1 MENQQTIPT
10 TEYNALWAR
19 PGLTLAGIG
28 SRRVLDPGSGPG
40 RYHRALQMLADA
52 GSDLAFASFTF
63 DPDEEGSVV
72 IVPDRVDRSFT
83 TAPGA
88 RPHGS
93 IDEDDAERWPKMVN
107 ETLVEIE
114 RGRVEKVVLSRRLR
128 ATFDQAPDPFSVAAY
143 LIGAQPGCHVYA
155 MEGLVGASP
164 ELLLRTGNGQIES
177 MPLAGSATDERPDL
191 QTLKNEEEHRLAA
204 DSVGGAFSAAG
215 LEYRR
220 TEPTI
225 VEVGEIRHLGTRFE
239 GSIPEDFDFADI
251 LPHLHPTAA
260 VAGTPTPVALSIIN
274 DMEETSRGRYSGPVG
289 WFDTKGNCEF
299 AVALRCGLLTGTT
312 AVLRS
317 GAGIVAGSNPD
328 DELEETVWKLRPM
341 LDALGLSGS

>member
-1 MENQQTIPT
+1 MANSHKIPT

-19 PGLTLAGIG
+19 PGLTLAGRG
-28 SRRVLDPGSGPG
+28 TSRVLDPGSGPR
-40 RYHRALQMLADA
+40 RYHQAQQLLANT

-63 DPDEEGSVV
+63 DPDEDGSVI
-72 IVPDRVDRSFT
+72 IVPEHVESSF
-83 TAPGA
+83 AALPGP
-88 RPHGS
+88 RPNGI

-107 ETLVEIE
+107 EALVEIE

-128 ATFDQAPDPFSVAAY
+128 ASFAHALDPFSVAAY
-143 LIGAQPGCHVYA
+143 LIGTQPGCHVYA

-177 MPLAGSATDERPDL
+177 MPLAGSATDARPDL

-215 LEYRR
+215 LEYTR

-239 GSIPEDFDFADI
+239 GSTPEDFDFGDI

-260 VAGTPTPVALSIIN
+260 VAGTPTSVALSIIS

-289 WFDTKGNCEF
+289 WFDMEGNCEF
-299 AVALRCGLLTGTT
+299 AVALRCGLLSGTT

-328 DELEETVWKLRPM
+328 DELEETVWKLKPM
-341 LDALGLSGS
+341 LDALGLSDT

>member
-1 MENQQTIPT
+1 MENQHTIPK

-19 PGLTLAGIG
+19 PGLTLAGRG
-28 SRRVLDPGSGPG
+28 DRRVLDPGAGPG
-40 RYHRALQMLADA
+40 RYHRALQLLTDTGADV
-52 GSDLAFASFTF
+52 AFASFTF
-63 DPDEEGSVV
+63 DPDEEGSLV
-72 IVPDRVDRSFT
+72 IVPESVESSFT
-83 TAPGA
+83 ALPGS
-88 RPHGS
+88 RPHGT

-107 ETLVEIE
+107 EVLVEIE

-128 ATFDQAPDPFSVAAY
+128 ATFDRELDPFSIAAY

-164 ELLLRTGNGQIES
+164 ELLLRTGNGHIES

-191 QTLKNEEEHRLAA
+191 RTLKNEEEHRLAA

-215 LEYRR
+215 LRYTRS
-220 TEPTI
+220 EPSI

-239 GSIPEDFDFADI
+239 GSTPGDFDFGDI

-260 VAGTPTPVALSIIN
+260 VAGTPTSVALSIIN

-289 WFDTKGNCEF
+289 WFDREGNCEF
-299 AVALRCGLLTGTT
+299 AVALRCGLVSGTT

-317 GAGIVAGSNPD
+317 GAGILAGSNPD
-328 DELEETVWKLRPM
+328 DELEETVWKLKPM
-341 LDALGLSGS
+341 LDALGLSGG

>member
-1 MENQQTIPT
+1 MEHQHTIST

-19 PGLTLAGIG
+19 PGLTLAGRG
-28 SRRVLDPGSGPG
+28 DRRVIDPGSGPG
-40 RYHRALQMLADA
+40 RYHRALQMLADTGA
-52 GSDLAFASFTF
+52 DLAFASFTF

-72 IVPDRVDRSFT
+72 IVPERVDRTFG
-83 TAPGA
+83 ALPGA
-88 RPHGS
+88 RPIGA

-107 ETLVEIE
+107 EALVEIE

-128 ATFDQAPDPFSVAAY
+128 ATFDHALDPFSVAAH
-143 LIGAQPGCHVYA
+143 LIGTQPGCHVYA

-164 ELLLRTGNGQIES
+164 ELLLRTGNGHIES

-191 QTLKNEEEHRLAA
+191 QTQKNEIEHRLAA
-204 DSVGGAFSAAG
+204 DSVGGAFSTAG
-215 LEYRR
+215 LEYTR

-239 GSIPEDFDFADI
+239 GSTPEGFDFGHI

-260 VAGTPTPVALSIIN
+260 VAGTPTSVALSIIN

-289 WFDTKGNCEF
+289 WFDLEGNCEF

-317 GAGIVAGSNPD
+317 GAGIVEGSNPD
-328 DELEETVWKLRPM
+328 DELEETVWKLKPM
-341 LDALGLSGS
+341 LDALGLSDS

>member
-1 MENQQTIPT
+1 MENQHTIPT
-10 TEYNALWAR
+10 TDYNALWAR
-19 PGLTLAGIG
+19 PGLTLSG
-28 SRRVLDPGSGPG
+28 SGASRVLDPGSGPG
-40 RYHRALQMLADA
+40 RYHRALQLLADT

-63 DPDEEGSVV
+63 DPDEEGSVI
-72 IVPDRVDRSFT
+72 IVPEYVERSF
-83 TAPGA
+83 AARPGA
-88 RPHGS
+88 MPNGT

-107 ETLVEIE
+107 EALVEIE

-128 ATFDQAPDPFSVAAY
+128 ASFDHPVDPFSVAAY
-143 LIGAQPGCHVYA
+143 LIGTQPGCHVYA

-164 ELLLRTGNGQIES
+164 ELLLRTGNGHIES
-177 MPLAGSATDERPDL
+177 MPLAGSATDARPDL

-215 LEYRR
+215 LEYTR

-239 GSIPEDFDFADI
+239 GSTPEGFDFGDI

-260 VAGTPTPVALSIIN
+260 VAGTPTSVALSIIR
-274 DMEETSRGRYSGPVG
+274 DMEETARGRYSGPVG
-289 WFDTKGNCEF
+289 WFDREGNSEF
-299 AVALRCGLLTGTT
+299 AVALRCGLLGGST

-317 GAGIVAGSNPD
+317 GAGIVAGSDPD
-328 DELEETVWKLRPM
+328 DELEETVWKLKPM
-341 LDALGLSGS
+341 LDALGLSGA

>member
-1 MENQQTIPT
+1 M
-10 TEYNALWAR
+10 
-19 PGLTLAGIG
+19 
-28 SRRVLDPGSGPG
+28 LDPGSGPG
-40 RYHRALQMLADA
+40 RYHRALQLLAETGA
-52 GSDLAFASFTF
+52 DLAFASFTF
-63 DPDEEGSVV
+63 DPDEEGSVI
-72 IVPDRVDRSFT
+72 IVPERVENSF
-83 TAPGA
+83 AALAGA
-88 RPHGS
+88 RPHGT

-107 ETLVEIE
+107 EALVEIE

-128 ATFDQAPDPFSVAAY
+128 ATFDHRLDPFSVAAH
-143 LIGAQPGCHVYA
+143 LIGTQPDCHVYA

-164 ELLLRTGNGQIES
+164 ELLLRTGEGHIES

-191 QTLKNEEEHRLAA
+191 RNDKNEVEHRLAA

-215 LEYRR
+215 LEYTR

-225 VEVGEIRHLGTRFE
+225 VEVGEIRHLGTHFE
-239 GSIPEDFDFADI
+239 GSTPDGFDFGDI

-289 WFDTKGNCEF
+289 WFDMDGNCEF

-317 GAGIVAGSNPD
+317 GAGIVAGSNAD
-328 DELEETVWKLRPM
+328 DELEETIWKLKPM
-341 LDALGLSGS
+341 LDALGLSGA